1 MKSTKS
7 AILEHAELLI
17 RTKGFSALSYNDLA
31 NIIGITKAGIHYYFP
46 TKESLANVLI
56 SEYSTK
62 FSKTLYS
69 IEKEQSCTK
78 DRLLAYSAIF
88 TQGHDNNVLPLC
100 CAMAAERATLPLA
113 LQELS
118 KKLFVIQL
126 DWLTKVLEEAIQ
138 SGEGINIQPAR
149 NTAMFYLST
158 LEGASL
164 ISWIFN
170 DRDPIIRAFNT
181 ALETTFPNKLY

>member
-1 MKSTKS
+1 MKNTKS
-7 AILEHAELLI
+7 DILEHAELLI

-46 TKESLANVLI
+46 TKENLANVLI
-56 SEYSTK
+56 SEYLER

-69 IEKEQSCTK
+69 IETEQTCIRNK
-78 DRLLAYSAIF
+78 LLAYSAIF
-88 TQGHDNNVLPLC
+88 TQGHDKSVLPLC
-100 CAMAAERATLPLA
+100 CAMAAERTTLPLS

-118 KKLFVIQL
+118 KELFVIQL
-126 DWLTKVLEEAIQ
+126 DWLTKIIEEAIQ
-138 SGEGINIQPAR
+138 SGEGINIKSSR

-170 DRDPIIRAFNT
+170 ERAPIISAFNT
-181 ALETTFPNKLY
+181 ALETTFPN

>member
-17 RTKGFSALSYNDLA
+17 RTKGFSALSYNDIA

-46 TKESLANVLI
+46 SKENLASVLI
-56 SEYSTK
+56 SEYLIK
-62 FSKTLYS
+62 FSTILDTLEM
-69 IEKEQSCTK
+69 EKSTTRDK
-78 DRLLAYSAIF
+78 LLSYSAIF
-88 TQGHDNNVLPLC
+88 TQGHDKDVLPLC
-100 CAMAAERATLPLA
+100 CAMAAERTTLPLS

-126 DWLTKVLEEAIQ
+126 DWLTKVVEEAIQ
-138 SGEGINIQPAR
+138 SGEATNIQSSR

-158 LEGASL
+158 LEGASI

-170 DRDPIIRAFNT
+170 DSDPIISAFNT
-181 ALETTFPNKLY
+181 ALETNFPNKSY